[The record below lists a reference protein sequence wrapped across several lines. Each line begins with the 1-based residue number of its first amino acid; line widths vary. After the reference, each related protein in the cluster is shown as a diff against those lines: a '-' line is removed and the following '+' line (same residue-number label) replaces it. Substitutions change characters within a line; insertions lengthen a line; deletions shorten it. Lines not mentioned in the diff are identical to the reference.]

1 MKGTQERQK
10 ESQAQQPE
18 TERFMSLDTVFKT
31 IELTAESNTSW
42 EAAAEQCI
50 QEAAATVK
58 NIRELKVESM
68 KALVDKDRIVRYRLR
83 CRVAFAVDTSLRE
96 H

>member
-1 MKGTQERQK
+1 MKGSEQRSGARE
-10 ESQAQQPE
+10 QQGTE
-18 TERFMSLDTVFKT
+18 ERFMALETVFKS

-42 EAAAEQCI
+42 EAAAQQCI
-50 QEAAATVK
+50 QEASATVK

-68 KALVDKDRIVRYRLR
+68 KALVDNDQIVRYRLR
-83 CRVAFAVDTSLRE
+83 CRVAFAVDTSMRE

>member
-1 MKGTQERQK
+1 MKGSSQK
-10 ESQAQQPE
+10 QSSEKEQTPHE
-18 TERFMSLDTVFKT
+18 ERFLSLETVFKT

-50 QEAAATVK
+50 QEASATVK

-68 KALVDKDRIVRYRLR
+68 KALIDENRIVRYRLR
-83 CRVAFAVDTSLRE
+83 CRVAFAVDSSMRE

>member
-1 MKGTQERQK
+1 MKGSPQK
-10 ESQAQQPE
+10 QSGGKEEIPHE
-18 TERFMSLDTVFKT
+18 ERFMSLETVFKT
-31 IELTAESNTSW
+31 VELTAESNTSW

-50 QEAAATVK
+50 QEASATLK

-68 KALVDKDRIVRYRLR
+68 KALIDQDRIVRYRLR
-83 CRVAFAVDTSLRE
+83 CRVAFAVDSSMRE

>member
-1 MKGTQERQK
+1 MKGSQEKTRTEQGHA
-10 ESQAQQPE
+10 E
-18 TERFMSLDTVFKT
+18 ERFMALETVFKT

-42 EAAAEQCI
+42 EAAAQQCI
-50 QEAAATVK
+50 QEASATVK

-68 KALVDKDRIVRYRLR
+68 KALVDDGRIVRYRLR
-83 CRVAFAVDTSLRE
+83 CRVAFAVDTSMRE

>member
-1 MKGTQERQK
+1 MKGAPQK
-10 ESQAQQPE
+10 ESSQKSPQSSE
-18 TERFMSLDTVFKT
+18 ERFMALETVFKS

-50 QEAAATVK
+50 HEATATIK

-68 KALVDKDRIVRYRLR
+68 KALVDQDRIVRYRLR

>member
-1 MKGTQERQK
+1 MKGSEERHEVK
-10 ESQAQQPE
+10 EMKSA
-18 TERFMSLDTVFKT
+18 ERFLSLDTVFKT

-42 EAAAEQCI
+42 EAAAEQCVK
-50 QEAAATVK
+50 EASETLK

-68 KALVDKDRIVRYRLR
+68 KAMIEKGKIVRYRMR
-83 CRVAFAVDTSLRE
+83 CRVAFAVDSTLRE

>member
-1 MKGTQERQK
+1 MKGVQERARG
-10 ESQAQQPE
+10 EEQQSE
-18 TERFMSLDTVFKT
+18 ERFMALETVFKT

-42 EAAAEQCI
+42 EAAAQQCI
-50 QEAAATVK
+50 QEASSTVK

-68 KALVDKDRIVRYRLR
+68 KALVDKGQIVRYRLR
-83 CRVAFAVDTSLRE
+83 CRVAFAVDTSMRE

>member
-1 MKGTQERQK
+1 MKGAQERPQTGQGQK
-10 ESQAQQPE
+10 ET
-18 TERFMSLDTVFKT
+18 TERFMSLETVFKT

-83 CRVAFAVDTSLRE
+83 CRVAFAVDTALRE

>member
-1 MKGTQERQK
+1 MKGTQERQ
-10 ESQAQQPE
+10 QATPTQQE
-18 TERFMSLDTVFKT
+18 GAERFMSLETVFKS

>member
-1 MKGTQERQK
+1 MKGSQQK
-10 ESQAQQPE
+10 ERSEKAPE
-18 TERFMSLDTVFKT
+18 SHEERFMALETVFKS

-42 EAAAEQCI
+42 EAAAQQCI
-50 QEAAATVK
+50 QEASATIK
-58 NIRELKVESM
+58 NIKELKVESM
-68 KALVDKDRIVRYRLR
+68 KALVDQDQIVRYRLR

>member
-1 MKGTQERQK
+1 MKGSQEKQRSEEGK
-10 ESQAQQPE
+10 PLGE
-18 TERFMSLDTVFKT
+18 ERFVSLETVFKS

-42 EAAAEQCI
+42 EAAAQQCI
-50 QEAAATVK
+50 REAASTVK

-68 KALVDKDRIVRYRLR
+68 KALVDKDQIVRYRLR

>member
-1 MKGTQERQK
+1 MKGTQGRQQTQQGQ
-10 ESQAQQPE
+10 EEQA
-18 TERFMSLDTVFKT
+18 ERFMSLETVFKT

>member
-1 MKGTQERQK
+1 MKGAQERARG
-10 ESQAQQPE
+10 EQQQSE
-18 TERFMSLDTVFKT
+18 ERFMGLETVFKT

-42 EAAAEQCI
+42 EAAAQQCI
-50 QEAAATVK
+50 QEASATVK

-68 KALVDKDRIVRYRLR
+68 KAMVDQDKIVRYRLR
-83 CRVAFAVDTSLRE
+83 CRVAFAVDTSMRE

>member
-1 MKGTQERQK
+1 MKGSQEKLRTGAE
-10 ESQAQQPE
+10 ESE
-18 TERFMSLDTVFKT
+18 ERFMSLDTVFKT
-31 IELTAESNTSW
+31 VELTAESNTSW

-50 QEAAATVK
+50 QEASATIK

-68 KALVDKDRIVRYRLR
+68 KAMIDQGRIVRYRLK

>member
-18 TERFMSLDTVFKT
+18 TERFMSLETVFKT

>member
-1 MKGTQERQK
+1 MKGSQEKQK
-10 ESQAQQPE
+10 EQLSE
-18 TERFMSLDTVFKT
+18 TEHRFLSLETVFKS

-50 QEAAATVK
+50 REASETVK

-68 KALVDKDRIVRYRLR
+68 KAMVDNGRIVRYRLR
-83 CRVAFAVDTSLRE
+83 CRVAFAVDSSLRQ

>member
-1 MKGTQERQK
+1 MKGAQEKARG
-10 ESQAQQPE
+10 EQQQGE
-18 TERFMSLDTVFKT
+18 ERFMALETVFKT

-42 EAAAEQCI
+42 EAAAQQCV
-50 QEAAATVK
+50 QEASSTVK

-68 KALVDKDRIVRYRLR
+68 KALIDKDQIVRYRLR
-83 CRVAFAVDTSLRE
+83 CRVAFAVDTSMRE

>member
-1 MKGTQERQK
+1 MKGTQQK
-10 ESQAQQPE
+10 ESTTTGGEPHE
-18 TERFMSLDTVFKT
+18 ERFMSLETVFKS

-50 QEAAATVK
+50 QEAAATIK

-68 KALVDKDRIVRYRLR
+68 KALIDKDRIVRYRLR
-83 CRVAFAVDTSLRE
+83 CRVAFAVDSSMRE

>member
-1 MKGTQERQK
+1 MKGSQEKQK
-10 ESQAQQPE
+10 EDLSQAE
-18 TERFMSLDTVFKT
+18 HRFLSLETVFKS

-50 QEAAATVK
+50 REARETVK

-68 KALVDKDRIVRYRLR
+68 KAMVDNGQIVRYRLR
-83 CRVAFAVDTSLRE
+83 CRVAFAVDSSLRE

>member
-1 MKGTQERQK
+1 MKG
-10 ESQAQQPE
+10 AQQREATQKGSQPHE
-18 TERFMSLDTVFKT
+18 ERFMSLETVFKT

-42 EAAAEQCI
+42 EAAAQQCI
-50 QEAAATVK
+50 QEASSTVK

-68 KALVDKDRIVRYRLR
+68 KALVDQNQIVRYRLR
-83 CRVAFAVDTSLRE
+83 CRVAFAVDTTLRE